1 MSPAE
6 EAAETLRGFGID
18 ASAGELESRSPIDGQ
33 LIGALKM
40 GDAGKACT
48 NAAKAFL
55 DWRLVPDPGVAN
67 SFGCSAR
74 SSGPRRS
81 RLPAS

>member
-33 LIGALKM
+33 LIGAVKI

-48 NAAKAFL
+48 NAAKAFSSCSVVK
-55 DWRLVPDPGVAN
+55 RSN
-67 SFGCSAR
+67 SSR
-74 SSGPRRS
+74 SDTWEVCGAAKRRI
-81 RLPAS
+81 